1 MKNLRAYFIISL
13 VLCICIMS
21 LVLYV
26 CISPK
31 TPAASVAEQENSLL
45 RVYEVNKRV
54 CDFPDKEDFSTP
66 ETAYAV
72 INRVMASGEQGKW
85 RQISV
90 KSLADR
96 LSPTN
101 AKVKEVKPEYA
112 KVLLNAR
119 ILEVRIFREQ
129 RAVVLAE
136 LMLDPD
142 NPKIDKRYLELEN
155 GRWLNKG
162 QDPSADSLEEA
173 RAETNAKFAYMLEK
187 PSRPKIKGSEAYL
200 KPFVEF
206 LKNKAE
212 EPKAFVMKVMA
223 EYKVTIIGEIH
234 HRPRYWAFNSSLVTE
249 PDFPQHIGTI
259 YLELPS
265 NDQELV
271 DQFLDADKCDTA
283 PVIEM
288 LRDNLWMGWPDQA
301 MLDFFITVW
310 MVNQNLEPQDRL
322 QIVLVDMQRPW
333 SQIEKRQDL
342 GRYSVNRD
350 KFMAE
355 NILKDLH
362 EHPQDKRNTLF
373 IVGVGH
379 TALNFEYFEEAP
391 VMTAGWYLRQRLGP
405 ENVYAVFQH
414 RCVQT
419 NMGRVDG
426 RLCLGLFDSAFAA
439 VGNKPMIFPLDIG
452 PFGKDQYDADPD
464 RPVSSTYKDGFN
476 AYLHLGPLE
485 TEIFSPLI
493 AGFYTDD
500 FVKEL
505 ERRYQLMYGKG
516 WADAYRQDKSDAE
529 SFINWMGNSWGR
541 PRRGWHQKNLG
552 PINAWHLGGRDWKQ
566 AIKDEKVQQAVKQP
580 EIIEKVAK
588 EFFDKLCQVPP
599 IVAPYQTYTN
609 YPKHRKWIKDTFTKN
624 PIVSVKLDAVFLDK
638 SNRPAVPYKLILKD
652 GTILE
657 GVLPFLYDAK
667 NKRWYGTEGI
677 DWHLQSK
684 NHRGK

>member
-452 PFGKDQYDADPD
+452 PFGKEQYDAAPD

-529 SFINWMGNSWGR
+529 SFIKWMGTSWGR